1 MKIISWNVN
10 SIRAREPLVEK
21 LIQKENPDILCLQEL
36 KTEDKNIIDNFFQL
50 HGYENISAT
59 QKAYNGVAIGYKNQN
74 TINENNLNSKV
85 CN

>member
-36 KTEDKNIIDNFFQL
+36 KTEDKNIIEDL
-50 HGYENISAT
+50 IIVAT
-59 QKAYNGVAIGYKNQN
+59 NNAKKAVEIITQ
-74 TINENNLNSKV
+74 EEMSKLTGGMKLPAGLKFPF
-85 CN
+85 